1 MRRIIRI
8 KAMQGLYTYYNNRS
22 VNEDDIR
29 QKAASRLIEIPDFY
43 NATAQEKAGF
53 LALMPVFLDDAF
65 GAGLDIESLPENQK
79 WLGKMARQA
88 FADWNKENEQEI
100 KRIRTSMAQD
110 IRRQTATEVSFWNLF
125 LDLAQEISR
134 TENQKT
140 QRYLDNEPSL
150 PHTLKF
156 AEHPWLPF
164 LEEAL
169 HPKKGKVPPASRQW
183 DRETIISLYQT
194 LMVDLTEYQAY
205 RDKPEATPEDHAE
218 IFKVMYRKLFKSER
232 FNETMLE
239 HDLHWSENRILLE
252 VSLKTTYKTLQQGE
266 VPRFEPNAA
275 EEEEYIGFFDTLFD
289 ATREHFEEDDAVI
302 REVSVNWDADR
313 LPVLDKW
320 IIHLS
325 VNEMRK
331 FPHIPVKV
339 TINEYLEIA
348 KAYSTPGS
356 AGFINGVVDKMSKR
370 LQQAGKIR
378 KSAKGMMDNK

>member
-1 MRRIIRI
+1 
-8 KAMQGLYTYYNNRS
+8 
-22 VNEDDIR
+22 
-29 QKAASRLIEIPDFY
+29 
-43 NATAQEKAGF
+43 
-53 LALMPVFLDDAF
+53 
-65 GAGLDIESLPENQK
+65 
-79 WLGKMARQA
+79 
-88 FADWNKENEQEI
+88 
-100 KRIRTSMAQD
+100 
-110 IRRQTATEVSFWNLF
+110 
-125 LDLAQEISR
+125 
-134 TENQKT
+134 
-140 QRYLDNEPSL
+140 
-150 PHTLKF
+150 
-156 AEHPWLPF
+156 
-164 LEEAL
+164 
-169 HPKKGKVPPASRQW
+169 
-183 DRETIISLYQT
+183 
-194 LMVDLTEYQAY
+194 MVDLPEYQAY

-289 ATREHFEEDDAVI
+289 ATQEHFEEDDAVI